1 MTNGLLYKA
10 DCEEDIDLF
19 LNYITFKKGQKKNP
33 FFKIQLLEPIKKG
46 IFKLPNKIIL
56 ISYSIKTKTKF

>member
-19 LNYITFKKGQKKNP
+19 LNYITFKKAQKINP
-33 FFKIQLLEPIKKG
+33 LLKIQLLEPVKRGNNYPKWKLFTIYVIYCHRNIK
-46 IFKLPNKIIL
+46 
-56 ISYSIKTKTKF
+56 